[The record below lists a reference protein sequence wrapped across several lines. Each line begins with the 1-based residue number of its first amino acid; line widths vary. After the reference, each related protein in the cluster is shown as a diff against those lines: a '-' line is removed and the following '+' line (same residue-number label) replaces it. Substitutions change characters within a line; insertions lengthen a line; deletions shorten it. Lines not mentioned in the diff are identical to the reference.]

1 MNSSLTSLREDL
13 DALLARLASRY
24 RLETDQIIP
33 FVDHAEMLTA
43 LLSHFAERN
52 RKLIVAGYASP
63 EIAIAADRAGL
74 ELVEVVG
81 ASPFVNHPE
90 DILEAIDSSHDLVY
104 LANPN
109 WVTGAIFSFNHID
122 RITRA
127 VADGQMILDE
137 KYHDFFGITGLPLL
151 DTYDNLVI
159 LRSLSVG
166 LVNGLDLGCFLGSPR
181 ATAECRHVLPWMKM
195 RTRELRLLEDCLGNQ
210 ESAEQRLT
218 ESHDESLRLAS
229 CLIELEVQNRL
240 TSADFILLRVA
251 DPARVGNYLATL
263 GLPTENLQSYPGLE
277 GYLRYRIDRPDRN
290 EQFLTAF
297 RRMPS
302 KYHHMDDI
310 DRRAVMFHRVERPSH
325 VRPESESRVDL
336 KRLAEAR

>member
-1 MNSSLTSLREDL
+1 MNSSLTSLREGF
-13 DALLARLASRY
+13 DALLIRLASRY
-24 RLETDQIIP
+24 RVETDQIIP
-33 FVDHAEMLTA
+33 FVDHADLLTS
-43 LLSHFAERN
+43 LLSHFANRN

-63 EIAIAADRAGL
+63 EVAIAADRAGL
-74 ELVEVVG
+74 AVVEVVG

-90 DILEAIDSSHDLVY
+90 DMIEAIGSRHDLVY

-109 WVTGAIFSFNHID
+109 WVTGANFSFNHLD
-122 RITRA
+122 RIVRE
-127 VADGQMILDE
+127 VPDGCMIIDE

-151 DTYDNLVI
+151 GTYDNLVI

-166 LVNGLDLGCFLGSPR
+166 LVNGLEMGCFLGSPR
-181 ATAECRHVLPWMKM
+181 ATAECRQVLPWMKI
-195 RTRELRLLEDCLGNQ
+195 RTRELRFLEDCLANQ

-218 ESHDESLRLAS
+218 ESHDESLRLATD
-229 CLIELEVQNRL
+229 LVELEVQNRL

-251 DPARVGNYLATL
+251 DPARVGNYLATF

-277 GYLRYRIDRPDRN
+277 NYLRYRIDRPDRN

-302 KYHHMDDI
+302 RYYQMDDV
-310 DRRAVMFHRVERPSH
+310 DRRAVMFHRVERPSQTQ
-325 VRPESESRVDL
+325 PGSERRIDL
-336 KRLAEAR
+336 QRLIRAR